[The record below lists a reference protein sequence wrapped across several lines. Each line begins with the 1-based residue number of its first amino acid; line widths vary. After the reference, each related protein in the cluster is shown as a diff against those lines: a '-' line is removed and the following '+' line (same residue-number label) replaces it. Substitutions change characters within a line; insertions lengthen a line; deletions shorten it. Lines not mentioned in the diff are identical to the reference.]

1 MFQILFVCIN
11 IHTVMNIVFYAE
23 NKKSKPQIL
32 GFVWQQ
38 ISEIQSTFES
48 LFSQIKTWDYSDKI
62 Y

>member
-1 MFQILFVCIN
+1 
-11 IHTVMNIVFYAE
+11 MNIVFYAE

>member
-1 MFQILFVCIN
+1 
-11 IHTVMNIVFYAE
+11 MNIVYAE
-23 NKKSKPQIL
+23 NKKSNPQIL

-62 Y
+62 YRLWHIIINSCTEF